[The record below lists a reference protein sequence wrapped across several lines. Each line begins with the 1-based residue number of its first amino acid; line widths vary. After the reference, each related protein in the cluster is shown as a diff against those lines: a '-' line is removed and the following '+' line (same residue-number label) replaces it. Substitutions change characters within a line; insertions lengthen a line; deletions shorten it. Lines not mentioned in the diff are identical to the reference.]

1 MTTVSRLHVRLTRA
15 FWSQVKGSCH
25 HAQPPETSSLDLD
38 RSGGV
43 AGRVMPAEMPSE
55 LCPPPP
61 SMSQLAVGAANGLGS
76 LFNIQVAFS
85 RPPLPCMIV
94 VALVWRV

>member
-1 MTTVSRLHVRLTRA
+1 MTSVSRLHVRLTRA

-25 HAQPPETSSLDLD
+25 HSQSLETSSLDLD

-43 AGRVMPAEMPSE
+43 AGRVMTAEMPSE

-61 SMSQLAVGAANGLGS
+61 SMSRLSAGAANGLGS
-76 LFNIQVAFS
+76 LFNVQVVFS
-85 RPPLPCMIV
+85 GPPLPCMIV
-94 VALVWRV
+94 VALARRV

>member
-1 MTTVSRLHVRLTRA
+1 MTTVSRLHVRLTTA
-15 FWSQVKGSCH
+15 LWSQVKGSCH
-25 HAQPPETSSLDLD
+25 HGQSAETSSLDLD

-43 AGRVMPAEMPSE
+43 AGRVMIAEMPSE

-61 SMSQLAVGAANGLGS
+61 SMSRRPAGAANRLGS
-76 LFNIQVAFS
+76 LFNVEVAFS

-94 VALVWRV
+94 VALVWRM